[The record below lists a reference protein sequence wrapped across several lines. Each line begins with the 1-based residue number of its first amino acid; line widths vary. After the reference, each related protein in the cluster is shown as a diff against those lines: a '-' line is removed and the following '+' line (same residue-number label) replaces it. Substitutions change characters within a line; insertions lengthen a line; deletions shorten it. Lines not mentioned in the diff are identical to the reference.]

1 MARKTWHIYFLTPHR
16 NSLLV
21 PAQKGSRGPPLHQR
35 SKCSQLTVWPHVV
48 NGIEDMTIAEGNHLL
63 WLC

>member
-1 MARKTWHIYFLTPHR
+1 MACKTWHIYFLTPHR

-35 SKCSQLTVWPHVV
+35 SKCSQLTVWSHVV
-48 NGIEDMTIAEGNHLL
+48 NGIEDMTIAEGNYLL
-63 WLC
+63 